1 MTDLEKARTIQTKFA
16 EAISSGC
23 SKEEASH
30 GAIKNSLNGFEKGEY
45 GGITLAYCGEYL
57 VLFEGKGSIFKE
69 IKQLVKKEIRDY
81 AEDVASCSRPAEH
94 VDDAIRCI
102 DNL

>member
-1 MTDLEKARTIQTKFA
+1 MIKDIVLDYCEGDTDKYWLEFPRDDLS
-16 EAISSGC
+16 EMV
-23 SKEEASH
+23 
-30 GAIKNSLNGFEKGEY
+30 EK
-45 GGITLAYCGEYL
+45 
-57 VLFEGKGSIFKE
+57 

-102 DNL
+102 DSL

>member
-1 MTDLEKARTIQTKFA
+1 MEEKKMIKDIVLDYCEGDTDKYWLEFPRDDLS
-16 EAISSGC
+16 EMV
-23 SKEEASH
+23 
-30 GAIKNSLNGFEKGEY
+30 EK
-45 GGITLAYCGEYL
+45 
-57 VLFEGKGSIFKE
+57 

-102 DNL
+102 DSL